1 MGSASHGLGM
11 TGHWCSHRARL
22 VMRVREDEVTAAAV
36 RRSLKRQGP
45 FPAPVTTAVRCIP
58 APSGTVFTQRAD
70 QLYLH
75 LLHWPFGHVHLPD
88 MAGKVGFARFLHDG
102 SEVRRSEIDPEQ
114 QAMNT
119 IPGGQPP
126 GTLTLN
132 LPTAQPPVA
141 VPVIELFL
149 TEE

>member
-1 MGSASHGLGM
+1 LLPPPSP
-11 TGHWCSHRARL
+11 T
-22 VMRVREDEVTAAAV
+22 
-36 RRSLKRQGP
+36 RRSSDL
-45 FPAPVTTAVRCIP
+45 
-58 APSGTVFTQRAD
+58 
-70 QLYLH
+70 LH

-102 SEVRRSEIDPEQ
+102 SQVRCSEIDPDQ
-114 QAMNT
+114 KAMNT

-149 TEE
+149 TTDGMAGIAEDRTEDIAADGMERATED